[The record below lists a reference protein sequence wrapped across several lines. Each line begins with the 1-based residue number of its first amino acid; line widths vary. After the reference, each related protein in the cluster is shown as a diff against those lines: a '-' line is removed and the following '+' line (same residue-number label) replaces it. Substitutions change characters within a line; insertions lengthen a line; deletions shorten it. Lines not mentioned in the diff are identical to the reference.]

1 MTISRRLEHTPQI
14 RIPDERV
21 SHRMDCT
28 NQQMA
33 IRALTDVVA
42 QLVMHGTTPG
52 TARRSLL
59 EKLGDVLLW
68 NDGEKPLE

>member
-21 SHRMDCT
+21 SHRMDCA

-42 QLVMHGTTPG
+42 QLVMHGEIPD

-59 EKLGDVLLW
+59 DTLGDVLLY
-68 NDGEKPLE
+68 NGPEDAA